1 MNKSTRALG
10 AVLALT
16 GGVVTA
22 ATTTAGA
29 SGEPVELTFSTFA
42 FQEETV
48 AATDAIVAAWNE
60 ANPDIQ
66 VEVIYSSAESV
77 QDELTTQFAGG
88 TAPDIIHHESS
99 GMLTFAEQ
107 GYLADLTPY
116 LSEEVTADVSEGI
129 WSAVTASDGSI
140 IAAPTLLQSYVV
152 FANLDAIEAA
162 GLEVPAGETMT
173 WDDFAALAQGL
184 TTDDAYGVG
193 WGLKSPT
200 AAIMNLSLG
209 FGGDFFTGTGEEAT
223 MEVADAELEVPQRI
237 YDLAYTDGAMDPV
250 SMTLGGTDAVNGFV
264 AGDYAMF
271 VGGDYL
277 ARQIMTAEPEF
288 TWDVLPPLAGSV
300 GAEQAANPQTLS
312 VNIDSEHP
320 EEATQFINFV
330 MQADNLAQLA
340 EGDWL
345 IPSSTTARE
354 ALLEST
360 GGENGWDQV
369 LASGDHLVAAPFQ
382 FATNYPQW
390 KDQIATPAFQTFLNG
405 GGDAEALASELT
417 DGWSQVSGG

>member
-1 MNKSTRALG
+1 MNKSTRALCG
-10 AVLALT
+10 AFALT
-16 GGVVTA
+16 GGAVALAVPA
-22 ATTTAGA
+22 AA
-29 SGEPVELTFSTFA
+29 SADPVELTFSTFA
-42 FQEETV
+42 FQEETI

-60 ANPDIQ
+60 ANPDVQ
-66 VEVIYSSAESV
+66 VEVVYVSAENAR
-77 QDELTTQFAGG
+77 DELTTQFAGG
-88 TAPDIIHHESS
+88 TAPDIIHSESAD
-99 GMLTFAEQ
+99 MLSFAEQ
-107 GYLADLTPY
+107 GYMADLTPY
-116 LSEEVTADVSEGI
+116 FSEELTADVSEGI
-129 WSAVTASDGSI
+129 WSAVTASDGTI
-140 IAAPTLLQSYVV
+140 VGAPTLLQSYVV

-162 GLEVPAGETMT
+162 GLEVPAGETMS
-173 WDDFAALAQGL
+173 WDDFATLAQGL

-209 FGGDFFTGTGEEAT
+209 FGGEFFAGTGDEAT
-223 MEVADAELEVPQRI
+223 IEVGEAELEVPQRI

-264 AGDYAMF
+264 GGDYVLY

-288 TWDVLPPLAGSV
+288 AWDVLPPLAGTE
-300 GAEQAANPQTLS
+300 GANQAANPQTLS

-320 EEATQFINFV
+320 EEAAAFISFV
-330 MQADNLAQLA
+330 MEAENLAQLA

-345 IPSSTTARE
+345 IPASTSARD

-390 KDQIATPAFQTFLNG
+390 KDQIATPAFQEFLSG
-405 GGDAEALASELT
+405 GGDADALTSALT